1 MLPFVGLPTSQLEDT
16 LVLDGT
22 LVVETP
28 PKNEN
33 GGRVRVRLPE
43 ERVGV
48 KDGDVVVFEDMGS
61 PDEHRLAMHGFASMW
76 REGWTFFALHSLGVF
91 RGVVALEGG
100 EHRELARGV
109 GRALE
114 FAAAQ
119 PFSTRGS
126 FNSYRLLSDEES
138 DAFFSLMG
146 VGGPGPGPA
155 PQRRVGVRRAL
166 TRDAERSAG
175 EAYMSLHA
183 ASLGIGPVVHAAG
196 LVDGKSVYVVDAHT
210 PLASLMRRRTIN
222 DQRLPPRPAL
232 RGLDEAVGAAFAKVA
247 QSGLLML
254 DSKADNVV
262 VDLSGDTPV
271 VLAIDFDD
279 QFCAYLSKDQASCVF
294 VVNATMFLLS
304 IQETCVRDGAEDNK
318 ENYRPI
324 ADLQRRLRLAM
335 TSLDSKGLCDVL
347 SRRLFHER
355 RYPPWKLSATNVDKL
370 ARVVVFLAN
379 QYARFD
385 GGAYDHLKC
394 PIDGLSFDAPIW
406 PQLVKHVLLDMKPT
420 PVGDDDFTDELRRAM
435 ETPLN

>member
-1 MLPFVGLPTSQLEDT
+1 M
-16 LVLDGT
+16 
-22 LVVETP
+22 
-28 PKNEN
+28 
-33 GGRVRVRLPE
+33 
-43 ERVGV
+43 
-48 KDGDVVVFEDMGS
+48 
-61 PDEHRLAMHGFASMW
+61 
-76 REGWTFFALHSLGVF
+76 
-91 RGVVALEGG
+91 
-100 EHRELARGV
+100 
-109 GRALE
+109 
-114 FAAAQ
+114 
-119 PFSTRGS
+119 
-126 FNSYRLLSDEES
+126 
-138 DAFFSLMG
+138 
-146 VGGPGPGPA
+146 
-155 PQRRVGVRRAL
+155 RRAL
-166 TRDAERSAG
+166 TRDAEKSAG
-175 EAYMSLHA
+175 EAYMTLHA

-196 LVDGKSVYVVDAHT
+196 LVEGESVYVVDAHT
-210 PLASLMRRRTIN
+210 PLGSLMRRRTIN

-254 DSKADNVV
+254 DSKPENIV

-279 QFCAYLSKDQASCVF
+279 QFCVYVPKDQASCVF

-355 RYPPWKLSATNVDKL
+355 RYPSKKLSATNVDKL
-370 ARVVVFLAN
+370 ARVVVFLADH
-379 QYARFD
+379 YARFD
-385 GGAYDHLKC
+385 GGRYDHLKC

-420 PVGDDDFTDELRRAM
+420 PVGDDDFTDELRRAA
-435 ETPLN
+435 ETPLE